1 LQGRL
6 NWMKKVSRVAR
17 VKAVNVQSGTNV
29 CVCVCVFVCVGGM
42 QLVDNVVVV
51 TSMGKHTALM

>member
-1 LQGRL
+1 
-6 NWMKKVSRVAR
+6 MKKVSRVAR